1 MMSERQALFVGDREC
16 SRRGCGAQRRRRIIL
31 IRRAQLTQALFKRS

>member
-16 SRRGCGAQRRRRIIL
+16 STRGCGAQRRRRITL